1 MFGGLG
7 KGAMDKGLVVKGAVN
22 TAVAGKT
29 ATGNRAAEQG
39 TARAGLAKKRT
50 GHKVQRTQSRA
61 RYPVNL
67 LESEIGEE
75 VSELLSHPSL
85 QLTSGHQA
93 WLLMA
98 IMYLVERERR
108 KALKALKAP
117 EGSAD
122 RVFALA
128 RSEAG

>member
-29 ATGNRAAEQG
+29 ATRNRAAEQG
-39 TARAGLAKKRT
+39 TAGAGLAKKRA
-50 GHKVQRTQSRA
+50 GHKAQRTQSRA

-108 KALKALKAP
+108 KALKAP

>member
-1 MFGGLG
+1 MFSIVENGGITSGSLQQE
-7 KGAMDKGLVVKGAVN
+7 AAPN
-22 TAVAGKT
+22 AGKKSK
-29 ATGNRAAEQG
+29 AEAGFAG
-39 TARAGLAKKRT
+39 TTKSE
-50 GHKVQRTQSRA
+50 QSQAPRMPTRA

-108 KALKALKAP
+108 KVMHKS
-117 EGSAD
+117 GGVD
-122 RVFALA
+122 QVLA
-128 RSEAG
+128 MARAEHA

>member
-1 MFGGLG
+1 MFGILEEDKTVGNSVEISAVG
-7 KGAMDKGLVVKGAVN
+7 KAGTVHRAEPEHSSGAALSKRRL
-22 TAVAGKT
+22 AGKT
-29 ATGNRAAEQG
+29 ES
-39 TARAGLAKKRT
+39 
-50 GHKVQRTQSRA
+50 QRTQSQRTQTRA

-75 VSELLSHPSL
+75 VSELLSHHSL

-108 KALKALKAP
+108 KALNVPK
-117 EGSAD
+117 GSVD

-128 RSEAG
+128 RSEAN